1 MQHAQQRVEALL
13 EDGAHRLL
21 PATAATPR
29 PPVRLPY
36 DAATAHDHAAAAAAA
51 AASAASAASTALATA
66 AAALP
71 GAEARGEQWAHALRE
86 QQRELAL

>member
-1 MQHAQQRVEALL
+1 VQHAQQRVETLL
-13 EDGAHRLL
+13 EDGAHRFL

-29 PPVRLPY
+29 PLVRLPD

-51 AASAASAASTALATA
+51 SAASTALAAA

-71 GAEARGEQWAHALRE
+71 EERGREWAHALGE
-86 QQRELAL
+86 QQRELAW

>member
-1 MQHAQQRVEALL
+1 MQHAQQRVKTLL
-13 EDGAHRLL
+13 EDGAHRFL

-29 PPVRLPY
+29 PLVRLPD

-51 AASAASAASTALATA
+51 ASTASTALAAA

-71 GAEARGEQWAHALRE
+71 EERGREWAHALGE
-86 QQRELAL
+86 Q